1 MPKSKKG
8 RLSGSARKEINQKAS
23 NDAVEGRVSGITFAR
38 VTRMLG
44 ENHIRV
50 AIPSKH
56 GYKECMAR
64 IPNKFGKKGS
74 TPLTINNVVSVYVGE
89 NFDVEENIEK
99 AHFDVT
105 CILDS
110 KQAYQLVKD
119 GTIPGWMLKSPEEV
133 TSGILKSSTQDGEG
147 FEFDYHE
154 EKEKDKA
161 KESEDGSEE
170 EDEEDKDNA
179 ALNVNRIVSK
189 KKSDKDASGG
199 ADIPAKKTRDLEDF
213 SIDDI

>member
-8 RLSGSARKEINQKAS
+8 RLSGTARKEINQKAS

-74 TPLTINNVVSVYVGE
+74 TPLTINNVVSIYVGE
-89 NFDVEENIEK
+89 TFDVEENIEK

-133 TSGILKSSTQDGEG
+133 TSGVIKSSTQDGEG

-154 EKEKDKA
+154 DKEKGKGSQDSG
-161 KESEDGSEE
+161 ESEE
-170 EDEEDKDNA
+170 EDEEGQGQGQPATNY
-179 ALNVNRIVSK
+179 IVTK

-199 ADIPAKKTRDLEDF
+199 ADIPARKTRDLDDF

>member
-89 NFDVEENIEK
+89 DFDVEENIEK

-119 GTIPGWMLKSPEEV
+119 GTIPAWMLKSPEEV
-133 TSGILKSSTQDGEG
+133 TSGIMKSSTQEGEG

-154 EKEKDKA
+154 EKDK
-161 KESEDGSEE
+161 EERSEE
-170 EDEEDKDNA
+170 EDEENQDNA
-179 ALNVNRIVSK
+179 ALHVNHIVSK

-199 ADIPAKKTRDLEDF
+199 ADIPAKKTRDLDDF